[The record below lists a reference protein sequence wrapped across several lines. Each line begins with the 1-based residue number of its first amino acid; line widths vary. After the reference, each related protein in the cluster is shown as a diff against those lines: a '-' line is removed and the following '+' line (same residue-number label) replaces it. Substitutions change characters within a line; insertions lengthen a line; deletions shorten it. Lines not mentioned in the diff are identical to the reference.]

1 MSVVKHSFIDSELYA
16 GNRQIT
22 ADGGKICLYSV
33 NPTQTLILSNMYHVP
48 NLSVNLISVDIIH
61 SDVWGMVPLLA
72 D

>member
-1 MSVVKHSFIDSELYA
+1 MQEIDKLLLMV
-16 GNRQIT
+16 
-22 ADGGKICLYSV
+22 GKYVYSV

-61 SDVWGMVPLLA
+61 SDVWGMLPLLA